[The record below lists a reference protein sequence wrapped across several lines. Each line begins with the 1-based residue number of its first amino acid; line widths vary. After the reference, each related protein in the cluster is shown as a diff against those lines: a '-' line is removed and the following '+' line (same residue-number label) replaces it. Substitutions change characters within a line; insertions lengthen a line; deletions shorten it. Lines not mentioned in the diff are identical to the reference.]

1 MSCVL
6 DLPTPEYPRMYNV
19 IGRFL
24 REESGATALEYTFIA
39 SLIALGIIGTVT
51 LIGTKVSSHFSNL
64 ETGFN

>member
-1 MSCVL
+1 MC
-6 DLPTPEYPRMYNV
+6 NV